1 MFVFLLVLLFLAADP
16 GSTTALLQRGLQE
29 LQKGDLTA
37 ARTDLEQ
44 ASRGDPQNAYVWVSL
59 AQVYLRLKDSDSAAA
74 AAQKA
79 EKAAGSNPAIWRAV
93 SMYYAE
99 TGNTARAAE
108 LDAKYRELRWQSAKT
123 DPQLSF
129 EYSQALLHAGDF
141 GRAAEVLEPALAE
154 HPSDPQLI
162 LTLGVA
168 RYGQRRFE
176 EAVLQFLKVIQLD
189 PAIEQP
195 YAFLGR
201 LLDQSGS
208 HLDEITKQ
216 YQARAEREPNNGE
229 AQFLLAK
236 ALLVANSRDPKAEP
250 LLRRAIDL
258 DSKNWEAHYQLG
270 VILSNRRDY
279 QGAERELATA
289 VKLNPEEPT
298 THYQLAR
305 VYDRLGQPD
314 RAKTE
319 RDIHQRL
326 ASNKATGM
334 SRQ

>member
-1 MFVFLLVLLFLAADP
+1 MFAFLLTLLFLAADP
-16 GSTTALLQRGLQE
+16 GSTAALLQRGLQE

-44 ASRGDPQNAYVWVSL
+44 ASRSDPQNPYVWVSL

-79 EKAAGSNPAIWRAV
+79 EKTAGTNPAIWRAM

-99 TGNTARAAE
+99 TGNAARAAE
-108 LDAKYRELRWQSAKT
+108 LGAKYRELRWQSAKT
-123 DPQLSF
+123 DAQVSF

-154 HPSDPQLI
+154 HPADPQLV

-176 EAVLQFLKVIQLD
+176 DAVVQFLKVIQLD
-189 PAIEQP
+189 PTIEQP

-201 LLDQSGS
+201 LLDQSGP
-208 HLDEITKQ
+208 HLDEITKR
-216 YQARAEREPNNGE
+216 YQARVEREPNNGE

-236 ALLVANSRDPKAEP
+236 ALLVANSHDPKAEP

-270 VILSNRRDY
+270 VMLSNRRDY

-289 VKLNPEEPT
+289 AELNPEEPT

-305 VYDRLGQPD
+305 VYDRLGQSD
-314 RAKTE
+314 RAKAE

-326 ASNKATGM
+326 ASNNATGM